1 MQTPLERSAA
11 RTIGRVESVG
21 STELKVL
28 LEIEAPRATALSDG
42 RPLPFPRI
50 NSYLA
55 IPGQAG
61 AMVGQVAWL
70 GVERSPFPKRKGL
83 KDFDLVDLPF
93 PLRRLVL
100 IPIGVL
106 RQGSDSTFRLDRG
119 IDVFPSVGDP
129 VVLLNDDEMSAVQ
142 EADPGKGRVSVG
154 RAVGGP
160 YGEVR
165 VDPDKLFGR
174 HLAVLGNTGSGK
186 SCSVAG
192 LIRWTI
198 ESARNAFEQNGTP
211 KGRRTRFVV
220 LDPNGEYAEAF
231 KDAGVNARLLRPGA
245 DQHSLAVPAWMWN
258 AAEFAAVLS
267 ASPGVQAPILRDA
280 LRRIRTGTTE
290 TEIKATVGCRDIQNY
305 VDVIAALSQDLSL
318 TGSQP
323 HMGKA
328 KKALDGIKIACEWLE
343 EAELETDFEM
353 ALAELKQ
360 AAATSRGEYQGD
372 WDGQLTRG
380 SVDALLEKAKAVGEK
395 APSGSSDHL
404 ASADAPIPFDVTQ
417 LDRALKVSA
426 ILSPDGNALNH
437 IAPMLTR
444 LESLLADPRL
454 SPVITGKQVTD
465 AKEWIT
471 NLLGHSGEDQDDV
484 VIIDLSLLA
493 SDVVSLLIG
502 ILTRIMFEA
511 LQRHRSQAGVELPTV
526 VVLEEAH
533 TFVQSG
539 RDDPND
545 IPTPVQLCRRI
556 FERIARE
563 GRKFGFGLLL
573 SSQRPSEIS
582 QTVLSQCNTFLL
594 HRLVNDHDQQLVR
607 RLVPDTLSELL
618 KELSVL
624 PSRHAVLLGYA
635 SPIPRLVVVHNL
647 PEEQRPR
654 SSDPAMW
661 ESLDPA
667 RGIDPKWAKVY
678 EGWIGKL
685 DATPADE

>member
-1 MQTPLERSAA
+1 MQTPLERSTD

-21 STELKVL
+21 STELKVQ
-28 LEIEAPRATALSDG
+28 LEIEAPHATALSDG

-61 AMVGQVAWL
+61 TVVGQVAWL
-70 GVERSPFPKRKGL
+70 GVERSPFPRRKGL

-100 IPIGVL
+100 IPVGVL
-106 RQGSDSTFRLDRG
+106 REDSENTFCLERG

-129 VVLLNDDEMSAVQ
+129 VVLLNDVEISAVQ
-142 EADPGKGRVSVG
+142 EADPGKGRVSIG
-154 RAVGGP
+154 RAAGGP
-160 YGEVR
+160 YGDVR

-198 ESARNAFEQNGTP
+198 ASARTTFKQGGNGM
-211 KGRRTRFVV
+211 GRRTRFIV

-231 KDAGVNARLLRPGA
+231 KDEGVRARLLRPG
-245 DQHSLAVPAWMWN
+245 DGDDSLTVPAWMWN

-267 ASPGVQAPILRDA
+267 ASPGVQVPVLRDA

-290 TEIKATVGCRDIQNY
+290 AEIKATVGCRDIQNY
-305 VDVIAALSQDLSL
+305 VDVISALSQDLSL

-328 KKALDGIKIACEWLE
+328 KKALDGIQVACDWL
-343 EAELETDFEM
+343 ADTDLDGDFDQ
-353 ALAELKQ
+353 ALTELKD
-360 AAATSRGEYQGD
+360 AAEVSRNEYQGD
-372 WDGQLTRG
+372 WDGQLTRS
-380 SVDALLEKAKAVGEK
+380 SVDTLLQKARVAQEK
-395 APSGSSDHL
+395 APSGTADHL
-404 ASADAPIPFDVTQ
+404 ASADAPIPFDIKE

-444 LESLLADPRL
+444 LESMLADPRL
-454 SPVITGKQVTD
+454 APMIIGKQVKD
-465 AKEWIT
+465 ASDWNT
-471 NLLGHSGEDQDDV
+471 VVLGRGGDDQHDV

-493 SDVVSLLIG
+493 SDVMSLLIG
-502 ILTRIMFEA
+502 ILTRIIFEA
-511 LQRHRSQAGVELPTV
+511 LQRHRSQIGVELPTV

-533 TFVQSG
+533 TFVQTG
-539 RDDPND
+539 RDDPAD
-545 IPTPVQLCRRI
+545 VPTPVQLCRRI
-556 FERIARE
+556 FERVARE
-563 GRKFGFGLLL
+563 GRKFGLGLVL

-618 KELSVL
+618 RELSIL

-635 SPIPRLVVVHNL
+635 SPIPRLVVIHSL
-647 PEEQRPR
+647 PEGQRPR
-654 SSDPAMW
+654 SSDPAVW
-661 ESLDPA
+661 ESFDPE
-667 RGIDPKWAKVY
+667 RGIDPDWAKVY
-678 EGWIGKL
+678 ESWIGTT
-685 DATPADE
+685 DAKD